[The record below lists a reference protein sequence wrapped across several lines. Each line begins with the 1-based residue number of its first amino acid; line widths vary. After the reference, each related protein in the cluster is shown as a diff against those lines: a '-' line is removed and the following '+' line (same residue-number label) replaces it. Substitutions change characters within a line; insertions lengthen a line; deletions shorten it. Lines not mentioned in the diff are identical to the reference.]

1 MHQLCRILLS
11 FPGPP
16 YCRHGTP
23 AVFFGKI
30 VAVLAQWT
38 TRWTRPMSSTFFDH
52 LSLPPGT
59 PTSPLRPT
67 PTTLSQVD
75 TQVYVTLTLAS
86 IFVCVILIIGT
97 FCLYPNT
104 WPRPSGRPT
113 EDSPTL
119 LETLVQASDSLPPP
133 FSSPISCLRRVGL
146 LGLKLTSG
154 RFQLPFFSRKSLLL
168 WPWRWQQFCVN
179 LLSTFLNVTQLTLGW
194 VLLLSKASSTS
205 SRSVLRMAKLALGP
219 FRMPCMPALLISC
232 FKRMQSVVGLC
243 SNLVATVFDIAES
256 TLGRFRTLVIVPHAQ
271 PIRVTSYSLMMHLFR
286 RYRGEHLRLLVHTMI
301 VFMIAIY
308 LLLGYLP
315 SLFAQVAIDSVTHIV
330 GLYVLQGLLVVLFVV
345 FECELINRLAIFPN
359 RHMAV
364 YHRLHFRANG
374 QVGRNVHYTTVG
386 VTDVRTVTFVGFVFC
401 AVVAILR
408 EAVDRVFPVFG
419 CEVVLL
425 AAVMMA
431 VIRMGHIACTWTHKD
446 MFLPLELPLEVIFDP
461 HLPVFGPLLLE
472 FVIDDRDDRP
482 DEANNDE
489 GAGGTLAVI
498 TCFHKYRVIQEC
510 GGSNDRPKGIG

>member
-1 MHQLCRILLS
+1 MHQLSRILLS
-11 FPGPP
+11 FPGPA

-23 AVFFGKI
+23 AIVFGK
-30 VAVLAQWT
+30 VVTALAQWT
-38 TRWTRPMSSTFFDH
+38 ARWMHPMSSTFSDH

-75 TQVYVTLTLAS
+75 TQVHVTLTLAS
-86 IFVCVILIIGT
+86 IFICVILIIGT

-119 LETLVQASDSLPPP
+119 LETLVQASDSLSPPS
-133 FSSPISCLRRVGL
+133 SSPISCLQRVGL
-146 LGLKLTSG
+146 LVLKLTSG
-154 RFQLPFFSRKSLLL
+154 HFQLPFFSLGSLLL

-179 LLSTFLNVTQLTLGW
+179 LLSTFLNVIQLTLRW

-205 SRSVLRMAKLALGP
+205 SRSLLRMAKLALGP
-219 FRMPCMPALLISC
+219 FRMPCTPTLLMSC
-232 FKRMQSVVGLC
+232 FKRTQSVVELC
-243 SNLVATVFDIAES
+243 SYLMASVSDIAES
-256 TLGRFRTLVIVPHAQ
+256 TLGRFRTLVIGPAAQ
-271 PIRVTSYSLMMHLFR
+271 PIRVTRYSLMMHLFR
-286 RYRGEHLRLLVHTMI
+286 RYRGQPLRLLIHTMI

-315 SLFAQVAIDSVTHIV
+315 SLFAQVAIDS
-330 GLYVLQGLLVVLFVV
+330 
-345 FECELINRLAIFPN
+345 LINRLVIFPN

-364 YHRLHFRANG
+364 SHRLHFRANG

-431 VIRMGHIACTWTHKD
+431 IIRMGHIACTWTHRD

-461 HLPVFGPLLLE
+461 HLPLFGPHLLLE

-489 GAGGTLAVI
+489 GAGGTLAVF
-498 TCFHKYRVIQEC
+498 TCFHKYRVIQEY
-510 GGSNDRPKGIG
+510 GGSNDGPKGIG